1 MTESSSP
8 YLHGFS
14 PVEQARLI
22 GLLDSLA
29 AYLGAPGDWGY
40 GTTLGNLTI
49 SVLNARQAVRTA
61 PVESRS

>member
-1 MTESSSP
+1 MSQSTQLCASP
-8 YLHGFS
+8 LS

-49 SVLNARQAVRTA
+49 TVLNARQAVRVA
-61 PVESRS
+61 PVEARS

>member
-1 MTESSSP
+1 MNQPAKLCASA
-8 YLHGFS
+8 LS
-14 PVEQARLI
+14 PVEQARLL

-29 AYLGAPGDWGY
+29 GYLRSPGDWGY

-49 SVLNARQAVRTA
+49 SVLNAREAVRAA

>member
-1 MTESSSP
+1 MSQPTQLCTSALSS
-8 YLHGFS
+8 
-14 PVEQARLI
+14 VEQARLL

-29 AYLGAPGDWGY
+29 GSLRSPGDWGY